1 MLAGSVTDSILHP
14 NAEIASLSDAERA
27 AVEGARRSKAGS
39 ERPGQTYLRI
49 VVPRYGGP
57 ELLTIDRV
65 PVVDPVPG
73 EVRVRVLAAGV
84 GYPDILMREGTYPG
98 GPHPPFTPGYDLV
111 GVADAVGP
119 RVSSVTRGQRVA
131 ALTVFGSYAEMV
143 WLREEELV
151 PVPETLDAGEAVSVV
166 LNYLTAYQLLH
177 RSAHVERGERLLVQG
192 AAGGVGSAA
201 LQLGALAGLE
211 LLGTAS
217 GDGLEV
223 VREFGA
229 EAIDYRHDDVAA
241 RVRSFG
247 GADVVLDGLG
257 GTVSL
262 GSYRCLRRGGRL
274 VMFGHHQTL
283 VAGRKTLRSLIE
295 FYLAGA
301 VVLGAGL
308 IPDGRRVKTYQVA
321 KEKVRR
327 RDWFRAD
334 LAVLFELLADR
345 RIAPII
351 AGRFRLAD
359 ARAAHEA
366 LGRGGVNGK
375 LVLIC

>member
-1 MLAGSVTDSILHP
+1 MTDSAVQTHAATTSP
-14 NAEIASLSDAERA
+14 PVANPAPAGGAHMPAAGRA
-27 AVEGARRSKAGS
+27 RTVM
-39 ERPGQTYLRI
+39 TYRRI

-57 ELLTIDRV
+57 ELLTV
-65 PVVDPVPG
+65 AQAPVVDPGPG

-98 GPHPPFTPGYDLV
+98 GPRPPFTPGYDLV
-111 GVADAVGP
+111 GVVDAIGDSVA
-119 RVSSVTRGQRVA
+119 SVTRGQRVA

-143 WLREEELV
+143 WLPEQELV
-151 PVPETLDAGEAVSVV
+151 PVPETLDLAEAVSVV

-177 RSAHVERGERLLVQG
+177 RAAAVTGGERVLVQG
-192 AAGGVGSAA
+192 AAGGAGSAA

-217 GDGLEV
+217 GDGLRV
-223 VREFGA
+223 VAELGA
-229 EAIDYRHDDVAA
+229 EPIDYRHEDVVA

-257 GTVSL
+257 GAVAL
-262 GSYRCLRRGGRL
+262 RSYRCLHRGGRL

-295 FYLAGA
+295 FYGTGA
-301 VVLGAGL
+301 LVFSTRV
-308 IPDGRRVKTYQVA
+308 IPDGRRVTTYQVA
-321 KEKVRR
+321 KQKVRR
-327 RDWFRAD
+327 RDWFRTD
-334 LAVLFELLADR
+334 LALLFDLLADR
-345 RIAPII
+345 RIAPIV
-351 AGRFRLAD
+351 AGRIPLPD

-366 LGRGGVNGK
+366 LAQGGVNGK

>member
-1 MLAGSVTDSILHP
+1 MST
-14 NAEIASLSDAERA
+14 NAASSAEEQA
-27 AVEGARRSKAGS
+27 AVETARGS
-39 ERPGQTYLRI
+39 EAASGRAVKTYLRI
-49 VVPRYGGP
+49 VVPSYGGP
-57 ELLTIDRV
+57 ELLTIDRA
-65 PVVDPVPG
+65 PVVDPASG

-98 GPHPPFTPGYDLV
+98 GPDPPFTPGYDLV
-111 GVADAVGP
+111 GVVDAVGDG
-119 RVSSVTRGQRVA
+119 VTSVKPGQRVA

-151 PVPETLDAGEAVSVV
+151 PVPETLDVGEAVSVV

-177 RSAHVERGERLLVQG
+177 RSARVKRGERVLVQG

-217 GDGLEV
+217 GDGLGV
-223 VREFGA
+223 VTELGA
-229 EAIDYRHDDVAA
+229 EAIDYRHDDVVA

-295 FYLAGA
+295 FYAVGA
-301 VVLGAGL
+301 LVFSTRI
-308 IPDGRRVKTYQVA
+308 IPDGRRVTTYQVA
-321 KEKVRR
+321 KEKVCR
-327 RDWFRAD
+327 RDWFRED
-334 LAVLFELLADR
+334 LALLFELLADR
-345 RIAPII
+345 RIAPLI
-351 AGRFRLAD
+351 AGRFPLSD